1 MPPLWPNALA
11 QELSPKQEN
20 FLALLLVSGRIEW
33 QSAEMSGASLAIAV
47 REVPD
52 PAEGLAPLSRLTL
65 FL

>member
-1 MPPLWPNALA
+1 M
-11 QELSPKQEN
+11 
-20 FLALLLVSGRIEW
+20 IEW

-47 REVPD
+47 GEVPD